1 MRRKIKAGE
10 PYEFR
15 QTFKLP
21 ESILDNANLNA
32 VGLVLDRATGEVM
45 NAVSVK
51 PAVAGIGSPVYSS
64 GVSVSRNGNV
74 LTLSHPDGGN
84 FKATLVD
91 LSGAT
96 VRTVTATG
104 AAEISTYGLSGA
116 YLLLIDS
123 KEGHS
128 SLKLI
133 L

>member
-1 MRRKIKAGE
+1 M
-10 PYEFR
+10 
-15 QTFKLP
+15 P
-21 ESILDNANLNA
+21 ESILDNANLNV
-32 VGLVLDRATGEVM
+32 VGLIFDRATGEVM

-64 GVSVSRNGNV
+64 GVSVSRNGSV
-74 LTLSHPDGGN
+74 IMLSRPDGAN
-84 FKATLVD
+84 FKATRVD
-91 LSGAT
+91 IAGAA
-96 VRTVTATG
+96 VGTVTATG